1 MDSIFAIFKEI
12 LKHGK
17 ETNNSRTAFFTLIV
31 IKLLLNS
38 YLIDNLSIK
47 QYFTSNSM
55 KVLINLSEFL
65 FHSYFDVINF
75 AMVVGI
81 AFYVIWITLSFVISP
96 KVDPYFYNVISFFF
110 RYIKIMWRLST
121 DCFLIIF
128 FYMMLFFGR
137 SFIESLTDLSTT
149 HNMAI
154 KDENH
159 TNIIVLHVS
168 EDLRFLNNGEI
179 GLIYI
184 LLIFNILFSVGYIL
198 FRLFRRNENINF

>member
-31 IKLLLNS
+31 IILLLNG

-47 QYFTSNSM
+47 QYFISNSM

-81 AFYVIWITLSFVISP
+81 VFYIIWITLSFVISS
-96 KVDPYFYNVISFFF
+96 KVDPYFYNVISFFY

-121 DCFLIIF
+121 DCFLTIF

-149 HNMAI
+149 HNMVI
-154 KDENH
+154 TDENH
-159 TNIIVLHVS
+159 TNIIVLHAAK
-168 EDLRFLNNGEI
+168 DLGFLNNGEI

>member
-31 IKLLLNS
+31 IILLLNS

-81 AFYVIWITLSFVISP
+81 VFYVIWITLSFVISP